1 MKAFKNNLVK
11 QYKLA
16 NMNTETILILIV
28 IGLAAGTLSGLV
40 GVGGGIIIVPALV
53 FFLGFSQQAAQGTSL
68 GLLLLPAGILAVIN
82 YYKQGFI
89 DLKVVGIMC
98 AAFVFG
104 GWLGSKLA
112 LSMSQEV
119 VKKIFAV
126 VLFYTAFK
134 MMGWDLVFFKWVK
147 GLF

>member
-1 MKAFKNNLVK
+1 VK
-11 QYKLA
+11 QNKLV
-16 NMNTETILILIV
+16 NMTAETIFVLILV
-28 IGLAAGTLSGLV
+28 GLAAGTLSGLV
-40 GVGGGIIIVPALV
+40 GVGGGIIIVPALI

-68 GLLLLPAGILAVIN
+68 GLLLLPVGILAVIN
-82 YYKQGFI
+82 YYNKGFI
-89 DLKVVGIMC
+89 DLKVVAIMC

-112 LSMSQEV
+112 LSLSQEL

-134 MMGWDLVFFKWVK
+134 MMGWDLLIIKWVK
-147 GLF
+147 SLF